1 MVSVHTLFQYTIR
14 SCMVI
19 YAANLFFFYFIFCA
33 PLLVCL
39 LLSLLCAVSFV
50 LLSFCLAGAQLVATV
65 NDT

>member
-1 MVSVHTLFQYTIR
+1 MVSVHTLFQWTIR
-14 SCMVI
+14 SWSFTLQI
-19 YAANLFFFYFIFCA
+19 YFFYFRFCS
-33 PLLVCL
+33 PVLVCL